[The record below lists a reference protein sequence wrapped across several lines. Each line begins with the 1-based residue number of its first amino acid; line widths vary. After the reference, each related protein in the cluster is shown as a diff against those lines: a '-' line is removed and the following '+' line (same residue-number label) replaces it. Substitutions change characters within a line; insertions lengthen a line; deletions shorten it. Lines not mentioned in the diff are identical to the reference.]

1 MNEDLTAVIPLESN
15 PEVFD
20 RFAYNLGLNNSY
32 NFNDIFSIDD
42 PELLAFLSRPVI
54 AIVLLFPIQ
63 KNMPLLPNHHSNDS
77 ISKDNQPIWL
87 RQNFQNACGLY
98 ALLHILINNKSN
110 LRKGSLLDEFLNSNK
125 EITHSTV
132 DQFIIDFTKR
142 YNQDFNESSGET
154 TNPDPETD
162 IDLHFISFISYEGKL
177 WELDGRSINKEPL
190 LLGNV
195 DKTNQIDLENVD
207 LISQSIII
215 ERIKAYMNNV
225 ESESDKLKFSLIGL
239 SKQ

>member
-1 MNEDLTAVIPLESN
+1 MNKDLTAVIPLESN

-20 RFAYNLGLNNSY
+20 KFAYNLGLSDSY

-42 PELLAFLSRPVI
+42 PELLAFLPRPVV
-54 AIVLLFPIQ
+54 AIILLFPIQ
-63 KNMPLLPNHHSNDS
+63 KNEPLLPDRRSNNP
-77 ISKDNQPIWL
+77 IPKDEQPIWL
-87 RQNFQNACGLY
+87 KQNFQNACGLY
-98 ALLHILINNKSN
+98 ALLHILINNKN
-110 LRKGSLLDEFLNSNK
+110 RLREGSPLDEFLNRDK
-125 EITHSTV
+125 QVTHRDV

-154 TNPDPETD
+154 TNPDPEAN

-177 WELDGRSINKEPL
+177 WELDGRSTEEEPL
-190 LLGNV
+190 LLG
-195 DKTNQIDLENVD
+195 DIEKTNQTDLKNIDLIN
-207 LISQSIII
+207 QPIII

-225 ESESDKLKFSLIGL
+225 ESETDKLKFSLIGL